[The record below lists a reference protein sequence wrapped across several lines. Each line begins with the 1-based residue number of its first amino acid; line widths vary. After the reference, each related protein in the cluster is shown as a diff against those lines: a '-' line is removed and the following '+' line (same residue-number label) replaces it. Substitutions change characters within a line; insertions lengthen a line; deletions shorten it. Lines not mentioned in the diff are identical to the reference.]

1 VWGTAPASGGSD
13 RQRDAGGRGERERA
27 GSESE
32 LGEGEKREVLGF
44 YRGRRGEG
52 ERGVPGRR
60 KWPSMAING
69 GG

>member
-52 ERGVPGRR
+52 ERERGAGEEE
-60 KWPSMAING
+60 MAVNG
-69 GG
+69 N